1 MTTAYY
7 QASHQYMTGPTVP
20 ASGPVPPPPD
30 LQPIVIKTAEYVAKN
45 GESFEKTV
53 LEKHL
58 DDPRF
63 EFLSPWHRFH
73 PYYKMKIEET
83 RQRLLQQAPL
93 VIPASYHQ
101 QEQQPPQQ
109 PPSLPVT
116 SAPSDGVE
124 EVPATT
130 PSQQPDNMQ
139 RLSSEGA
146 VSFKLASKPARVLVP
161 RLDLGGDE
169 EEVEEEK
176 GDDEDVSKNA
186 VEQNGERE
194 PEAKRPHLE
203 PNSQLSDMLDNKVQV
218 QYASIGTF
226 SLPTNIV

>member
-7 QASHQYMTGPTVP
+7 QASHRYMTGPGP
-20 ASGPVPPPPD
+20 DLMPGSGPVPPPPD

-73 PYYKMKIEET
+73 AYYKMKIEET
-83 RQRLLQQAPL
+83 RQRLLQQSQL
-93 VIPASYHQ
+93 VMPAGYHQ
-101 QEQQPPQQ
+101 QEQQQQ
-109 PPSLPVT
+109 PPSLPET
-116 SAPSDGVE
+116 SAPSGGVE
-124 EVPATT
+124 EVPTT
-130 PSQQPDNMQ
+130 APSQQPDNLQ
-139 RLSSEGA
+139 RLSSDGV

-169 EEVEEEK
+169 EEEAGADNEEE
-176 GDDEDVSKNA
+176 SKKA
-186 VEQNGERE
+186 AEQNGERE

-203 PNSQLSDMLDNKVQV
+203 PNSLNSDMLDNKVQV
-218 QYASIGTF
+218 CYHRYI
-226 SLPTNIV
+226 P